1 VHIEVAD
8 SDSFINALRRFICR
22 RRSVKE
28 IRCDRGTNFIGAEA
42 ELTKA
47 VKEIDD
53 KDIKAKLLAAKI
65 DWIKNPAS
73 ASNFGGVWERQRR
86 SIRNIMNDLI
96 REHGSRLDEESLTTF
111 NDPLSA
117 PPLSPSMLLTGKTR
131 LALPPPGEF
140 KREYLHC
147 KKRSRRTQH
156 PAQ

>member
-42 ELTKA
+42 EPTRA

-53 KDIKAKLLAAKI
+53 KDIKVKLLEAKI

-73 ASNFGGVWERQRR
+73 ASNFCSVWERQSRP
-86 SIRNIMNDLI
+86 IRNIINGLI
-96 REHGSRLDEESLTTF
+96 REHGSRLDAESLRTF

-117 PPLSPSMLLTGKTR
+117 PPLSPSMLLTGI
-131 LALPPPGEF
+131 
-140 KREYLHC
+140 
-147 KKRSRRTQH
+147 
-156 PAQ
+156 